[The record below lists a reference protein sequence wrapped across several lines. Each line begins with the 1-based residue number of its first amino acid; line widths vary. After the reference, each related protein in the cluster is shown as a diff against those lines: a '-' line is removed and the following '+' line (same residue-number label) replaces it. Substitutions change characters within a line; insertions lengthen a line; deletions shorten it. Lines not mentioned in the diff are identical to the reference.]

1 VRAGVRQGVLLAAVV
16 FMTAWLPLGSPAAS
30 GPAPLGKRPFVIG
43 VDDDHSK
50 WLARPDGL
58 VAKYRDLGLGAV
70 RLTIPWRRGQSRPTN
85 VRVYLHRAA
94 MLIERGQRVVIG
106 VFGTPS
112 DAPLDPEGRRQYCS
126 FLRYVVLRIPF
137 RDVVI
142 WNEANSPAFWP
153 SVGGA
158 RAYEELLAA
167 CWRRL
172 HDVRPGINV
181 ISSTAAHH
189 DPAGF
194 MRELGAAYRERERL
208 HPIVDTFGHNPYP
221 DNAAEPPWVR
231 HDEPSTVGQADLD
244 RLLGAIRTA
253 FDGTPQPLPLEGRT
267 SVWYL
272 ETGFQT
278 TVPREKRRFYRGSET
293 DLYVVPPV
301 SPQDSPPWARD
312 QASQLRDALLLARC
326 QPAVGA
332 VFNFELLDEDR
343 LAGWQSGV
351 LWRDGTHKPS
361 YDAFKAAVQQVASGR
376 VDCSTV
382 AGAGGPLPPSPPEPP
397 AEGVCRHPFDEDVA
411 PWPRYRDR

>member
-1 VRAGVRQGVLLAAVV
+1 
-16 FMTAWLPLGSPAAS
+16 
-30 GPAPLGKRPFVIG
+30 VIG

-70 RLTIPWRRGQSRPTN
+70 RLTIPWRRGQTRPTN
-85 VRVYLHRAA
+85 AQIYLHRAA
-94 MLIERGQRVVIG
+94 MMMERGQRVVIG
-106 VFGTPS
+106 VFGRPE
-112 DAPLDPEGRRQYCS
+112 DAPLDRESRRQYCS
-126 FLRYVVLRIPF
+126 FLRYIVLRIPF

-153 SVGGA
+153 SDGGA

-172 HDVRPGINV
+172 HAVRPGVNV

-194 MRELGAAYRERERL
+194 MRELGAAYRERARP

-231 HDEPSTVGQADLD
+231 HEEPTTVGQADIE
-244 RLLGAIRTA
+244 RLLAAIRAGFAGTA
-253 FDGTPQPLPLEGRT
+253 QPLPQEGDT

-278 TVPREKRRFYRGSET
+278 TVPRDKRRFYRGTET

-301 SPQDSPPWARD
+301 SPADSPPWARD
-312 QASQLRDALLLARC
+312 QATQLRDALLLARC

-332 VFNFELLDEDR
+332 FFNFELLDEDR

-351 LWRDGTHKPS
+351 LWRDGTQKPS
-361 YDAFKAAVQQVASGR
+361 YEAFKAAVKQVASGS
-376 VDCSTV
+376 VDCATV
-382 AGAGGPLPPSPPEPP
+382 PGAGGPLPPPAPESP
-397 AEGVCRHPFDEDVA
+397 AEGVCRQYADEDLA
-411 PWPRYRDR
+411 PWPRCYRRG